1 VDRVLKNP
9 SLGDVLGSFEG
20 RMPGAASILDD
31 EESDAIAL
39 IDTLGSQSFL
49 SQIPNIKGMGAL
61 SNEEGKKLQA
71 ALQNLDRAQSE
82 KQFKD
87 NLKEAQRLLLKGRK
101 NLATQY
107 GLPDT
112 VPDTPAVRP
121 SGGEVDS
128 ILKKLGVK

>member
-1 VDRVLKNP
+1 
-9 SLGDVLGSFEG
+9 
-20 RMPGAASILDD
+20 MPEAASLLD
-31 EESDAIAL
+31 ENESNAIAL
-39 IDTLGSQSFL
+39 INTIGSQVFL
-49 SQIPNIKGMGAL
+49 SAVREAGSMNGMT
-61 SNEEGKKLQA
+61 EKEGDKLQNSLA
-71 ALQNLDRAQSE
+71 SLGRAQGE
-82 KQFKD
+82 KSFED

-128 ILKKLGVK
+128 ILKKLRVK